1 MAGLLVEVVLDEWCL
16 EDCDGPGVVGVRDA
30 LDEALAAAD
39 LGEVA
44 GTYRGTGHYIVD
56 VELDGEERVS
66 EAVGLVRRV
75 LRGLGLPGD
84 AEFRRW
90 VDPIWDD
97 TPALP
102 ALVPVPALTLVG
114 LHAGPPLGQGR
125 AAS

>member
-1 MAGLLVEVVLDEWCL
+1 MAGLLVEVLLDEWRL
-16 EDCDGPGVVGVRDA
+16 EGRDGPGVGGVRDA
-30 LDEALAAAD
+30 LDQALAAAD

-44 GTYRGTGHYIVD
+44 GTYRDSGLYVVD
-56 VELDGEERVS
+56 VELDEEDRVS

-75 LRGLGLPGD
+75 LRGLGLPSD

-102 ALVPVPALTLVG
+102 AHVPVPALTLVG
-114 LHAGPPLGQGR
+114 LH
-125 AAS
+125 